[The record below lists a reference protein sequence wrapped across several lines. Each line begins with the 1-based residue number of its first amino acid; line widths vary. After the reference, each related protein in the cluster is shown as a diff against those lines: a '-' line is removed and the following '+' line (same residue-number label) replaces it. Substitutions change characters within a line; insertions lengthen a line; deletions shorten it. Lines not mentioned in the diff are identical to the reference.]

1 MLIKMISW
9 MKTFFMHLHV
19 NLMVVFTLA
28 EIPSQ
33 KFTTQKISH
42 PPKKKSQPKTAQPKK
57 GKKKEKKKKK
67 KKHNH
72 KKKKKKYL
80 RQPQQFKEHIMT
92 GWQVLPLFWWRW
104 SFV

>member
-57 GKKKEKKKKK
+57 RKKREKKKNIITRKK
-67 KKHNH
+67 KKNTCDSHSSLKNI
-72 KKKKKKYL
+72 L
-80 RQPQQFKEHIMT
+80 
-92 GWQVLPLFWWRW
+92 
-104 SFV
+104 

>member
-42 PPKKKSQPKTAQPKK
+42 PPKKNHNPKLRSPKK
-57 GKKKEKKKKK
+57 EKKEKKKK
-67 KKHNH
+67 
-72 KKKKKKYL
+72 
-80 RQPQQFKEHIMT
+80 T
-92 GWQVLPLFWWRW
+92 
-104 SFV
+104 